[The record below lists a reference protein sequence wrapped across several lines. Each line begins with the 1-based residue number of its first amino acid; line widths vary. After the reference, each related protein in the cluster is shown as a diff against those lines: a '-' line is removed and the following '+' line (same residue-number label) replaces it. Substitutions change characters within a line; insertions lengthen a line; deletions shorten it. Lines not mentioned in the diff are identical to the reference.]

1 MFFKNYLGMIFFS
14 YLDISV
20 IAALSSKCPTK
31 VSITCSPLPY
41 LQVTRSYFSCM
52 FDNIFFL
59 LKTGHFRKSSVA
71 SPDTIMDF
79 SGLVWCSMW
88 PLWHLR
94 SSSRGHV
101 HSITTARDYYSF
113 SRALF
118 LSPRS
123 PFSLQLIYLQW
134 YQAQLLACT
143 NCFLIPLL
151 FFHNDA
157 HGHKLLHDLIQLK
170 HTLAGT
176 GCYQF
181 LRLAEI
187 LEHIFLVLSL
197 VLSLNLQVVYS

>member
-1 MFFKNYLGMIFFS
+1 MMFFKNYLGMIFFS

-31 VSITCSPLPY
+31 QFLLPAPPSPIY
-41 LQVTRSYFSCM
+41 RSHVPIFFCM
-52 FDNIFFL
+52 FHIFFL
-59 LKTGHFRKSSVA
+59 LKTGHFRKYSVA

-123 PFSLQLIYLQW
+123 PFSL
-134 YQAQLLACT
+134 
-143 NCFLIPLL
+143 
-151 FFHNDA
+151 
-157 HGHKLLHDLIQLK
+157 
-170 HTLAGT
+170 
-176 GCYQF
+176 
-181 LRLAEI
+181 
-187 LEHIFLVLSL
+187 
-197 VLSLNLQVVYS
+197 